1 MRTSIPPVTVITA
14 PSIRAYGYRRL
25 VAGLMIGAALAL
37 AWQSWATRVPVIDPR
52 MEVACGTWPRYE
64 AEQLTIVVIGGKVH
78 CWNNLHRRG
87 E

>member
-1 MRTSIPPVTVITA
+1 MQKLTVIAA
-14 PSIRAYGYRRL
+14 PAIVAYGYRRAA
-25 VAGLMIGAALAL
+25 AGLMIGLFLGYLLGMPPAPAQAVVD
-37 AWQSWATRVPVIDPR
+37 TR

-78 CWNNLHRRG
+78 CWNTLHRRG